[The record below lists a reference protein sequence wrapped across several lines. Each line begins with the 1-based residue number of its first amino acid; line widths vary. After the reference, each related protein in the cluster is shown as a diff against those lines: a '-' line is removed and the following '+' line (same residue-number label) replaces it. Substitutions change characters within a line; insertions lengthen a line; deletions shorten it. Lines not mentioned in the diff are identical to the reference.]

1 MDANSLEDAKKGWVR
16 SEIQR
21 ILAEQPQK
29 LYESAKAKATDNGK
43 SAVVWIF
50 GLLTVGLFITGS
62 VYGGLLA
69 KDLNTTSS
77 NFTIDWRT
85 LKMSR
90 LLITG
95 FTTCFGFIALA
106 ITICTL
112 VYTESVILQNQ
123 NRIALGFA
131 LFACFISILVYMLA
145 IRTRTFKGIE

>member
-1 MDANSLEDAKKGWVR
+1 MAANNSEEAKKGWVR

-29 LYESAKAKATDNGK
+29 LYESAKAKATESGK
-43 SAVVWIF
+43 SSMVWIF
-50 GLLTVGLFITGS
+50 ALLTVALFITGS

-69 KDLNTTSS
+69 KDLTSTQGNDS
-77 NFTIDWRT
+77 NWRT
-85 LKMSR
+85 AKMKS
-90 LLITG
+90 LLISG
-95 FTTCFGFIALA
+95 FSTCFGCIALA

-131 LFACFISILVYMLA
+131 FFAFFISILVYMLA